1 MSETGPG
8 EGTTVGQSSS
18 DDVSAARSRPRIPA
32 WLEFPLLILG
42 AFLVAFVVKTFL
54 VQAFYIPSGSMED
67 TLQVGDRVLVN
78 KVVYHL
84 RPVERGD
91 VIVFDG
97 TGSFIIGDIVEPER
111 SPLETVGRL
120 MGEIVGLAPPRDT
133 DFIKRV
139 IGVGGDRV
147 VCCDADGRIT
157 VNGVP
162 LDERPY
168 LYRNNP
174 PSKQS
179 FDVLVPEGALWVM
192 GDHRSASADS
202 RAHMGDPGGGF
213 VPEDRVIGRA
223 FAVVWPLGSAQVL
236 EIPATFEQPALDEAP
251 AAPGPPFGPPTTPS
265 PFPSSVG
272 ATLRRSHSARGG
284 GEPSSWRARWAL
296 SPSSSP
302 RWPSWCA
309 SGWVRWPMS
318 AMTP

>member
-1 MSETGPG
+1 VSTGKR
-8 EGTTVGQSSS
+8 
-18 DDVSAARSRPRIPA
+18 SARIPA
-32 WLEFPLLILG
+32 WLEFPLLIIG

-97 TGSFIIGDIVEPER
+97 TGSFIMGDIVEPER
-111 SPLETVGRL
+111 TPLEAAGRL
-120 MGEIVGLAPPRDT
+120 VGEIVGLAPPRDT

-179 FDVLVPEGALWVM
+179 FDVLVPEGKLWVM

-213 VPEDRVIGRA
+213 VPVDNVIGRA
-223 FAVVWPLGSAQVL
+223 FAVVWPLGNAQIL
-236 EIPATFEQPALDEAP
+236 EIPQTFEQPALDEAP
-251 AAPGPPFGPPTTPS
+251 AS
-265 PFPSSVG
+265 P
-272 ATLRRSHSARGG
+272 
-284 GEPSSWRARWAL
+284 
-296 SPSSSP
+296 
-302 RWPSWCA
+302 
-309 SGWVRWPMS
+309 
-318 AMTP
+318 

>member
-1 MSETGPG
+1 MTESGVPD
-8 EGTTVGQSSS
+8 GTTVGGAASEG
-18 DDVSAARSRPRIPA
+18 VSAGKRARIPA
-32 WLEFPLLILG
+32 WLEFPLLIVG

-97 TGSFIIGDIVEPER
+97 TGSFVTGDVVEPER
-111 SPLETVGRL
+111 SPLESLGRIVGD
-120 MGEIVGLAPPRDT
+120 IVGLAPPRDT

-147 VCCDADGRIT
+147 VCCDADGLIT

-162 LDERPY
+162 LQERDY

-213 VPEDRVIGRA
+213 VPVDKVIGRA
-223 FAVVWPLGSAQVL
+223 FAVVWPFGHAQIL
-236 EIPATFEQPALDEAP
+236 EIPQTFEQPALDGAP
-251 AAPGPPFGPPTTPS
+251 AS
-265 PFPSSVG
+265 P
-272 ATLRRSHSARGG
+272 
-284 GEPSSWRARWAL
+284 
-296 SPSSSP
+296 
-302 RWPSWCA
+302 
-309 SGWVRWPMS
+309 
-318 AMTP
+318 

>member
-1 MSETGPG
+1 MSETGPD
-8 EGTTVGQSSS
+8 EGTHVDPSPSQ
-18 DDVSAARSRPRIPA
+18 DVSDSRRSRIPA
-32 WLEFPLLILG
+32 WLEFPLLIIG

-84 RPVERGD
+84 RPIERGD

-97 TGSFIIGDIVEPER
+97 TGSFIFGEVAEPEIG
-111 SPLETVGRL
+111 PVQGLVRL
-120 MGEIVGLAPPRDT
+120 LGEIVGLAPPRDT

-162 LDERPY
+162 LDEGDY
-168 LYRNNP
+168 LYRKNP
-174 PSKQS
+174 PSKQA

-202 RAHMGDPGGGF
+202 RSHMGDPGGGF
-213 VPEDRVIGRA
+213 VPVDKVIGRA
-223 FAVVWPLGSAQVL
+223 FTVVWPPGNAQIL
-236 EIPATFEQPALDEAP
+236 EIPATFEQPALQ
-251 AAPGPPFGPPTTPS
+251 
-265 PFPSSVG
+265 
-272 ATLRRSHSARGG
+272 
-284 GEPSSWRARWAL
+284 
-296 SPSSSP
+296 
-302 RWPSWCA
+302 A
-309 SGWVRWPMS
+309 SGS
-318 AMTP
+318 AP

>member
-1 MSETGPG
+1 
-8 EGTTVGQSSS
+8 
-18 DDVSAARSRPRIPA
+18 VSPVKQRARIPA
-32 WLEFPLLILG
+32 WLEFPLLIVG

-97 TGSFIIGDIVEPER
+97 TGSFISGDIVEPER
-111 SPLETVGRL
+111 TPVESLGRL
-120 MGEIVGLAPPRDT
+120 VGEIVGLAPPRDT

-147 VCCDADGRIT
+147 VCCDVDGRIT

-179 FDVLVPEGALWVM
+179 FDVLVPEGTLWVM

-213 VPEDRVIGRA
+213 VPVDKVIGRA
-223 FAVVWPLGSAQVL
+223 FAVVWPFGNAQIL
-236 EIPATFEQPALDEAP
+236 EIPATFEQPALEEAP
-251 AAPGPPFGPPTTPS
+251 
-265 PFPSSVG
+265 
-272 ATLRRSHSARGG
+272 SA
-284 GEPSSWRARWAL
+284 S
-296 SPSSSP
+296 
-302 RWPSWCA
+302 
-309 SGWVRWPMS
+309 
-318 AMTP
+318 

>member
-1 MSETGPG
+1 MTATGSPD
-8 EGTTVGQSSS
+8 GTPRGAAAS
-18 DDVSAARSRPRIPA
+18 DDVSASKRASRIPA

-42 AFLVAFVVKTFL
+42 AFLVAFLVKTFL

-97 TGSFIIGDIVEPER
+97 TGSFISGPVVEPER
-111 SPLETVGRL
+111 SPLGSLGRL
-120 MGEIVGLAPPRDT
+120 AGEVVGLAPPRDT

-147 VCCDADGRIT
+147 VCCDADGLIT

-162 LDERPY
+162 LEERSY

-174 PSKQS
+174 PSKQP

-202 RAHMGDPGGGF
+202 RAHLGDPGGGF
-213 VPEDRVIGRA
+213 VPTDKVIGRA
-223 FAVVWPLGSAQVL
+223 FAVVWPFGNAQLL
-236 EIPATFEQPALDEAP
+236 EIPPTFEQPALNEAP
-251 AAPGPPFGPPTTPS
+251 ATP
-265 PFPSSVG
+265 
-272 ATLRRSHSARGG
+272 
-284 GEPSSWRARWAL
+284 
-296 SPSSSP
+296 
-302 RWPSWCA
+302 
-309 SGWVRWPMS
+309 
-318 AMTP
+318 

>member
-1 MSETGPG
+1 MTDIGSP
-8 EGTTVGQSSS
+8 EGTPATPGASEA
-18 DDVSAARSRPRIPA
+18 VSTGKRSARIPA
-32 WLEFPLLILG
+32 WLEFPLLIIG

-97 TGSFIIGDIVEPER
+97 TGSFIMGDIVEPER
-111 SPLETVGRL
+111 TPLEAAGRL
-120 MGEIVGLAPPRDT
+120 VGEIVGLAPPRDT

-179 FDVLVPEGALWVM
+179 FDVLVPEGKLWVM

-213 VPEDRVIGRA
+213 VPVDNVIGRA
-223 FAVVWPLGSAQVL
+223 FAVVWPLGNAQIL
-236 EIPATFEQPALDEAP
+236 EIPQTFEQPALDEAP
-251 AAPGPPFGPPTTPS
+251 AS
-265 PFPSSVG
+265 P
-272 ATLRRSHSARGG
+272 
-284 GEPSSWRARWAL
+284 
-296 SPSSSP
+296 
-302 RWPSWCA
+302 
-309 SGWVRWPMS
+309 
-318 AMTP
+318 

>member
-1 MSETGPG
+1 MK
-8 EGTTVGQSSS
+8 QR
-18 DDVSAARSRPRIPA
+18 ARIPA
-32 WLEFPLLILG
+32 WLEFPLLIVG

-97 TGSFIIGDIVEPER
+97 TGSFISGDIVEPER
-111 SPLETVGRL
+111 TPVESLGRL
-120 MGEIVGLAPPRDT
+120 VGEIVGLAPPRDT

-147 VCCDADGRIT
+147 VCCDVDGRIT

-179 FDVLVPEGALWVM
+179 FDVLVPEGTLWVM

-213 VPEDRVIGRA
+213 VPVDKVIGRA
-223 FAVVWPLGSAQVL
+223 FAVVWPFGNAQIL
-236 EIPATFEQPALDEAP
+236 EIPATFEQPALEEAP
-251 AAPGPPFGPPTTPS
+251 
-265 PFPSSVG
+265 
-272 ATLRRSHSARGG
+272 SA
-284 GEPSSWRARWAL
+284 S
-296 SPSSSP
+296 
-302 RWPSWCA
+302 
-309 SGWVRWPMS
+309 
-318 AMTP
+318 

>member
-1 MSETGPG
+1 MSDTGSQSGTPVGPG
-8 EGTTVGQSSS
+8 ASGEPPPSGRSSPS
-18 DDVSAARSRPRIPA
+18 DDVSPVKQRARIPA
-32 WLEFPLLILG
+32 WLEFPLLIVG

-97 TGSFIIGDIVEPER
+97 TGSFISGDIVEPER
-111 SPLETVGRL
+111 TPVESLGRL
-120 MGEIVGLAPPRDT
+120 VGEIVGLAPPRDT

-147 VCCDADGRIT
+147 VCCDVDGRIT

-179 FDVLVPEGALWVM
+179 FDVLVPEGTLWVM

-213 VPEDRVIGRA
+213 VPVDKVIGRA
-223 FAVVWPLGSAQVL
+223 FAVVWPFGNAQIL
-236 EIPATFEQPALDEAP
+236 EIPATFEQPALEEAP
-251 AAPGPPFGPPTTPS
+251 
-265 PFPSSVG
+265 
-272 ATLRRSHSARGG
+272 SA
-284 GEPSSWRARWAL
+284 S
-296 SPSSSP
+296 
-302 RWPSWCA
+302 
-309 SGWVRWPMS
+309 
-318 AMTP
+318 

>member
-1 MSETGPG
+1 MSEPGPR
-8 EGTTVGQSSS
+8 EGTPVDQAAS
-18 DDVSAARSRPRIPA
+18 DDVSQPDRQRQRIPA
-32 WLEFPLLILG
+32 WLEFPLLIIG
-42 AFLVAFVVKTFL
+42 AFLVAFIVKTFL

-111 SPLETVGRL
+111 SPVESVTRL
-120 MGEIVGLAPPRDT
+120 LGEIVGLAPPRDT

-162 LDERPY
+162 LDEEAY

-179 FDVLVPEGALWVM
+179 FDVLVPEGTLWVM

-202 RAHMGDPGGGF
+202 RSHMGDPGGGF
-213 VPEDRVIGRA
+213 VPVDRVIGRA
-223 FAVVWPLGSAQVL
+223 FAVVWPLANAQVL
-236 EIPATFEQPALDEAP
+236 EIPATFEQPALEGSGPAP
-251 AAPGPPFGPPTTPS
+251 
-265 PFPSSVG
+265 
-272 ATLRRSHSARGG
+272 
-284 GEPSSWRARWAL
+284 
-296 SPSSSP
+296 
-302 RWPSWCA
+302 
-309 SGWVRWPMS
+309 
-318 AMTP
+318 